1 MRTQVSFSKSR
12 ALVRVTIVVA
22 TALALALAARVAAAG
37 EIIPSV
43 GWTRAVDGNGDAK
56 SSLGLALRGN
66 ILPALKAEVGVGY
79 RSESRYNDQL
89 DIRTWPVTASL
100 YVAPVPVLYGGAG
113 VGWYHTTL
121 DYANN
126 TPLLEDETR
135 QDFGVHVGGGMQV
148 PLGPAALDLNGRY
161 VMLQDQQSR
170 LVPEKFDPDFWM
182 MSLGLAIPF

>member
-1 MRTQVSFSKSR
+1 MNTQVSFSRGRSI
-12 ALVRVTIVVA
+12 VRVTVAIA

-66 ILPALKAEVGVGY
+66 VLPALKAEVGVGY
-79 RSESRYNDQL
+79 RAESRYDGQL
-89 DIRTWPVTASL
+89 AVRTWPVTASL
-100 YVAPVPVLYGGAG
+100 YVAPVPALYGGAG

-121 DYANN
+121 DYETN
-126 TPLLEDETR
+126 TPLLQDETR
-135 QDFGVHVGGGMQV
+135 QDFGVHLGGGMQV
-148 PLGPAALDLNGRY
+148 PLGPAALDLNARY